1 MDSIKEWAVMICAVS
16 VGSAFVSFLIPDG
29 NMKKSANVVIS
40 LFLLSMVILPVFG
53 KNSYSLKIPEISI
66 DSFPEEDDYLQDF
79 NNFYVANSELVIRQQ
94 IEDMLSDVCSENIRI
109 NVSSYIDEYGD
120 IRLSEIH
127 IFIPSTDSGKENI
140 IKNKVGSLTGIIPE
154 VIVENAESD

>member
-1 MDSIKEWAVMICAVS
+1 MDSIKEWAIMICTVS

-29 NMKKSANVVIS
+29 NMKKSANIVIS
-40 LFLLSMVILPVFG
+40 LFLLSVIILPVFG
-53 KNSYSLKIPEISI
+53 ENLYNLDIPEIPI

-79 NNFYVANSELVIRQQ
+79 NDFYVGGGELIVRQQ
-94 IEDMLSDVCSENIRI
+94 IEDMLYDICSEKITTNISFD
-109 NVSSYIDEYGD
+109 VDDYGN

-127 IFIPSTDSGKENI
+127 IFILSADSGKVNI
-140 IKNKVGSLTGIIPE
+140 IKNKVGSLTGIVPE

>member
-79 NNFYVANSELVIRQQ
+79 NDFYVANSELVIRQQ
-94 IEDMLSDVCSENIRI
+94 IEDMLSGVSSENIRI

-120 IRLSEIH
+120 IRLSGIH
-127 IFIPSTDSGKENI
+127 IFIPSADSGKENI